1 MSGCT
6 DVEHK
11 YHASPEQTGLDLSL
25 LQLTLAMQ
33 GEVNIMLAEVT
44 AKRRMHG
51 EWPLHRTRSGMVG
64 LDMSWTST
72 LQRLRNRPPRRLGQT
87 HSVQHPGAEARHN

>member
-1 MSGCT
+1 
-6 DVEHK
+6 
-11 YHASPEQTGLDLSL
+11 
-25 LQLTLAMQ
+25 MQ

-44 AKRRMHG
+44 VKRRMHG
-51 EWPLHRTRSGMVG
+51 EWPLHRTRSGMIG